1 MQSDKY
7 DIQVAEKKWHK
18 RWEETGVYKWDEE
31 VAREDSFV
39 IDTPP
44 PTVSGLLHMGH
55 IFSYT
60 QTDFIARFQRMIG
73 KNVFYPIGFDD
84 NGLPT
89 ERLVE
94 KVKGVRAGKMS
105 RQEFIKLCQEVVVES
120 EEEFRRLFK
129 SVGISFDWDQEYQT
143 ISTDSRRLSQLSFLD
158 LHKKG
163 KAIRHYRETFWDPV
177 DRTAIA
183 QAEIVD
189 KEMQGFMNYISLK
202 TTDGE
207 TLSYATT
214 RPELL
219 AATKAYLY
227 HPDDERYK
235 HLAGKS
241 AIVPIFGQE
250 VPFIADSDVVIEKG
264 TGLVFCSTFGDIQDV
279 IWFFKYHKQLKDHR
293 TDFIGHDG
301 KMNLSGDYNDMYAKD
316 ARAKIIEDLK
326 ELGLLIKQEPTTQ
339 FVKCAE
345 RSGAPL
351 EILMTKQWFI
361 SVLDIKEQIKAK
373 AAECNWHPEYMKVR
387 LDHWVDGLNQD
398 WCISRQRFFGVPFPV
413 WYSKRKGEEG
423 KILVAD
429 ADQLPVDPLADL
441 PAGYSKEEIEPEMDV
456 MDTWA
461 TSSISPQLN
470 SKGISDEFFIDQKRH
485 QKLFPADL
493 RPQAHEI
500 IRTWTFSTL
509 VKSFYHSN
517 SIPWKNLAISG
528 WCLAADKTK
537 MSKSKGNIVTPTDLI
552 IDRGADVVRYWAST
566 SKLGV
571 DIAYSEEM
579 FKIGKKLITKLW
591 NASKFAATHFQYIE
605 GTPTNPKDDVE
616 NNVITE
622 ASDLWIL
629 ARLYKA
635 IDKATNSFIDYDY
648 ADSRVAIEDFFW
660 NDFCDNYLEI
670 IKGRIYNGEAPKRQ
684 SAIYTIHHSLTALF
698 KLFSPFIPHI
708 CEELNESI
716 FAGDSVCARGTWPKL
731 ENYFYDEKCD
741 AEGSDATKI
750 LELVR
755 KFKSNNNLSLK
766 TPLEYVEYS
775 GCQLSKSS
783 EADLQAATGA
793 ARITGLP
800 PSLNNADLAS
810 EDGKFS
816 IKTAAVPEG
825 DSKASQA

>member
-1 MQSDKY
+1 MQNDKY
-7 DIQVAEKKWHK
+7 DSQVTEPKWHK
-18 RWEETGVYKWDEE
+18 HWQESGVYKWDAEE
-31 VAREDSFV
+31 SRENSYV

-44 PTVSGLLHMGH
+44 PTVSGFLHMGH

-60 QTDFIARFQRMIG
+60 QTDFIARFQRMNG

-105 RQEFIKLCQEVVVES
+105 RQDFIVLCQEVVKES

-143 ISTDSRRLSQLSFLD
+143 ISDNSRRLSQLSFLD
-158 LHKKG
+158 LHRKG
-163 KAIRHYRETFWDPV
+163 KAVRNYRETFWDPV
-177 DRTAIA
+177 DQTAIA

-189 KEMQGFMNYISLK
+189 KESQGFMNTVTVK
-202 TTDGE
+202 TTDGQ
-207 TLSYATT
+207 TLSFATT

-219 AATKAYLY
+219 AACKAFMY
-227 HPDDERYK
+227 HPEDERYK
-235 HLAGKS
+235 HLAGKR

-250 VPFIADSDVVIEKG
+250 VPLIADNDVVIDKG
-264 TGLVFCSTFGDIQDV
+264 TGLVYCSTFGDIQDV
-279 IWFFKYHKQLKDHR
+279 IWFFKYHDLITDHR

-301 KMNLSGDYNDMYAKD
+301 KMHMTPGYDDMYAKD
-316 ARAKIIEDLK
+316 AKAKIIEDLK
-326 ELGLLIKQEPTTQ
+326 ALGLLTHQEPTKQ
-339 FVKCAE
+339 VVKCAE

-351 EILMTKQWFI
+351 EILMTMQWFI
-361 SVLDIKEQIKAK
+361 KVLDIKEEIKAK
-373 AAECNWHPEYMKVR
+373 AAECNWHPEYMKIR

-429 ADQLPVDPLADL
+429 ADQLPVDPLVDL
-441 PAGYSKEEIEPEMDV
+441 PNGYTREEVEPEIDV

-470 SKGISDEFFIDQKRH
+470 SRGISDEFFIDQKRH
-485 QKLFPADL
+485 QNLFPADL

-517 SIPWKNLAISG
+517 SIPWKNIAISG

-537 MSKSKGNIVTPTDLI
+537 MSKSKGNVVTPTELI

-579 FKIGKKLITKLW
+579 FKIGKKLVTKLW
-591 NASKFAATHFQYIE
+591 NASKFAALHLQHIN
-605 GTPTNPKDDVE
+605 GSPSTPAADANT
-616 NNVITE
+616 VITQ
-622 ASDLWIL
+622 SMDLWVL
-629 ARLYKA
+629 ARLQRA
-635 IDKATNSFIDYDY
+635 VDKATKSFIAYDY
-648 ADSRVAIEDFFW
+648 ADARVAAEDFFW

-670 IKGRIYNGEAPKRQ
+670 IKGRIYNEAPENQAARQ
-684 SAIYTIHHSLTALF
+684 SAIYTVHHCLMALF
-698 KLFSPFIPHI
+698 RLFAPFVPHI

-716 FAGDSVCARGTWPKL
+716 FGVDSSVCERGAWPKL
-731 ENYFYDEKCD
+731 AAQYYDEQ
-741 AEGSDATKI
+741 AEIEGSNATKI

-755 KFKSNNNLSLK
+755 KFKSSNNISLK
-766 TPLEYVEYS
+766 TPLEYVKFT
-775 GCQLSKSS
+775 GCSLTKSS
-783 EADLQAATGA
+783 LEDLRAATGA
-793 ARITGLP
+793 VTITAEDTLKEI
-800 PSLNNADLAS
+800 SLA
-810 EDGKFS
+810 DGKIAIS
-816 IKTAAVPEG
+816 TNL
-825 DSKASQA
+825 